1 MLQQIVYA
9 IPDRPECE
17 VLVDG
22 EWWFG
27 EVRMATQMDDGTWV
41 ANVEWGG
48 PDGNRLDE
56 FPAERVRKTELDWS
70 RGRNVGGG

>member
-1 MLQQIVYA
+1 MAQQIVYN

-27 EVRMATQMDDGTWV
+27 EVRMWTQDVDGAWT
-41 ANVEWGG
+41 ANASYSR
-48 PDGNRLDE
+48 DGLTHLGT
-56 FPAERVRKTELDWS
+56 FPADQLRPVEGDYS
-70 RGRNVGGG
+70 RGRVTS